1 MSFKRCC
8 CCGKHLDSPYILMK
22 PIGRNKK
29 IPYCDKCASLLLIPA
44 LDIARLGVYYNDLA
58 PNLRLV
64 VDEYYAAK
72 GCSTKYFNGLVDEL
86 RQEYDLEVDDYF
98 MTFRE
103 ELELLEEDLIQNG

>member
-1 MSFKRCC
+1 
-8 CCGKHLDSPYILMK
+8 
-22 PIGRNKK
+22 
-29 IPYCDKCASLLLIPA
+29 LIPA

-72 GCSTKYFNGLVDEL
+72 GCSTKYFNSLVDEL
-86 RQEYDLEVDDYF
+86 RQEYDLKVDDYF